1 MNTAS
6 FRNTRISTIYFANG
20 VDTEGKVNFEGLGST
35 GYVAG
40 GPEAWLAI
48 ANGILKR
55 IIF

>member
-1 MNTAS
+1 M
-6 FRNTRISTIYFANG
+6 

-55 IIF
+55 IIFNLV